1 MFDCKYKMDENIK
14 QSIIP
19 LYTFVWTI
27 QFVIHVHVKRENSSL
42 SKKLLER

>member
-27 QFVIHVHVKRENSSL
+27 QFVIHVKRENSSL